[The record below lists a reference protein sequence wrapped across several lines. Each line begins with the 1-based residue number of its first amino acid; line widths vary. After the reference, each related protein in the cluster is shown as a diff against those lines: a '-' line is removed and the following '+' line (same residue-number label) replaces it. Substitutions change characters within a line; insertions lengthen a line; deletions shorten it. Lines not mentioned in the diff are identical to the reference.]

1 MNVNVSPASAS
12 CAVNGE
18 KTVVP
23 ALSSSSKLT
32 SKVLEAAGSCGASS
46 TMSVTWSCRCTVLYC
61 TVLVLEC
68 RYRRDTA
75 VVCTNHQ
82 RGRGIVYKLSSLKH
96 FPFFSTNVND
106 KRKSKCNE

>member
-1 MNVNVSPASAS
+1 MHNTHIHRLLLYVPYTSHVSKMHFRTTNFNNIPERMNVNVSPASAS

-61 TVLVLEC
+61 TCTGMSLQT
-68 RYRRDTA
+68 RYRR
-75 VVCTNHQ
+75 CLH
-82 RGRGIVYKLSSLKH
+82 
-96 FPFFSTNVND
+96 
-106 KRKSKCNE
+106 